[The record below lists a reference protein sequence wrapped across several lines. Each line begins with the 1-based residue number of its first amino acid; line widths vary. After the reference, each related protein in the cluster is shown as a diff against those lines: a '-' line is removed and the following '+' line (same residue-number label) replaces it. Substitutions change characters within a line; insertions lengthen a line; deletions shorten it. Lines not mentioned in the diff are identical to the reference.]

1 MKIKILLYRF
11 ISSSLSVPAH
21 TLPIDQ
27 TGDNNRTPG
36 NNPRIVNEKKNAM
49 RDTETVGAQPI
60 QADFTA
66 KIHDLQRIKQA
77 EGSSV
82 TSG

>member
-1 MKIKILLYRF
+1 
-11 ISSSLSVPAH
+11 
-21 TLPIDQ
+21 
-27 TGDNNRTPG
+27 
-36 NNPRIVNEKKNAM
+36 M